1 MMMEPTDL
9 LRALFDAA
17 VTAAHG
23 RRVLPFLPTPPR
35 GRTLVVAAGKA
46 GAAMA
51 QIVAQHWPAGAALS
65 GFAVVPYG
73 HGVGPI
79 PRIATIEAAHP
90 VPDQAG
96 LHAGVQILAE
106 AHVLGADDLLLCLMS
121 GGASS
126 LLMVPAAG
134 LSLSDKQAIN
144 RGLLRSGADIRTMNA
159 VRKHLSA
166 IKGGRLAAAAA
177 PASLVTL
184 AISDIP
190 GDDIAVIGSGP
201 TCPDPS
207 TSAEARA
214 ALARYQ
220 IAAPPA
226 VMAHLAR
233 PASET
238 PKPGDPIFA
247 RSRAALVATPA
258 DALDAAAAL
267 ARSFGVEP
275 IILGDAIEG
284 EAATIGAQMAAQVLD
299 YARSSTVRPCV
310 LLSGGETTVTLSPQ
324 PNERARGGRN
334 GEFLLALAIALGGDQ
349 RIYALA
355 CDTDG
360 IDGSEQNAGAV
371 ITPTSLTRLTAL
383 GMQAEALLAAHASYT
398 AFAALDDLIVTGPTR
413 TNVNDFRAILIV

>member
-1 MMMEPTDL
+1 MEPTDL

-17 VTAAHG
+17 VAAAG
-23 RRVLPFLPTPPR
+23 GERVLPFLPTPPR

-51 QIVAQHWPAGAALS
+51 QVVAQHWPAAAALS

-73 HGVGPI
+73 HGIGPI

-90 VPDQAG
+90 VPDQACME
-96 LHAGVQILAE
+96 AGVQILA
-106 AHVLGADDLLLCLMS
+106 AARLLGADDLLLCLMS

-126 LLMVPAAG
+126 LLTVPAAS
-134 LSLSDKQAIN
+134 LSLEDKRAIN

-166 IKGGRLAAAAA
+166 IKGGRLAVAAA
-177 PASLVTL
+177 PACLVTL

-207 TSAEARA
+207 TSAEALA
-214 ALARYQ
+214 ALTRYQ
-220 IAAPPA
+220 IAMPPA
-226 VMAHLAR
+226 VIAHLAD

-247 RSRAALVATPA
+247 RSSTALVATPA
-258 DALDAAAAL
+258 DALAAAAAL
-267 ARSFGVEP
+267 ARSMGVVP

-284 EAATIGAQMAAQVLD
+284 ESAAIGAQMAAQALD
-299 YARSSTVRPCV
+299 YARSSTDRPCV
-310 LLSGGETTVTLSPQ
+310 LLSGGETTVTLSAQ
-324 PNERARGGRN
+324 PNPQARGGRN

-360 IDGSEQNAGAV
+360 IDGSETNAGAI
-371 ITPTSLTRLTAL
+371 ITPTSLTRLAAQ
-383 GMQAEALLAAHASYT
+383 GMHPEALLAAHASYT
-398 AFAALDDLIVTGPTR
+398 AFAALGDLIVTGPTR

>member
-1 MMMEPTDL
+1 MMEPTSL

-17 VTAAHG
+17 VAAASG
-23 RRVLPFLPTPPR
+23 ERLLPFLPAPPR

-46 GAAMA
+46 AAAMA
-51 QIVAQHWPAGAALS
+51 QVVAQTWPAEASLS
-65 GFAVVPYG
+65 GFAVTPYG
-73 HGVGPI
+73 HGVGAI

-96 LHAGVQILAE
+96 LDAGAQILAQ
-106 AHVLGADDLLLCLMS
+106 ARLLGADDLLLCLMS

-126 LLMVPAAG
+126 LLTVPAAG

-144 RGLLRSGADIRTMNA
+144 RGLLRSGADIRTMNV

-177 PASLVTL
+177 PARIVTL

-207 TSAEARA
+207 TSAEALA
-214 ALARYQ
+214 ALVRYQ
-220 IAAPPA
+220 FSAPA
-226 VMAHLAR
+226 GVMAHLTSPSA
-233 PASET
+233 ET

-247 RSRAALVATPA
+247 GSHADLVATPA
-258 DALDAAAAL
+258 DALKAAAAL
-267 ARSFGVEP
+267 ARSMGVVP

-284 EAATIGAQMAAQVLD
+284 EAAAIARQMAAQALD
-299 YARSSTVRPCV
+299 YARSSAERPCV
-310 LLSGGETTVTLSPQ
+310 LLSGGETTVTLPAEPSP
-324 PNERARGGRN
+324 NARGGRN
-334 GEFLLALAIALGGDQ
+334 SEFLLALAIALGGDP
-349 RIYALA
+349 RVYALA

-360 IDGSEQNAGAV
+360 IDGSENNAGAV
-371 ITPTSLTRLTAL
+371 ITPSSLVRLAAQGL
-383 GMQAEALLAAHASYT
+383 QPEALLAAHASYT
-398 AFAALDDLIVTGPTR
+398 GFDALGDLIVTGPTR

>member
-1 MMMEPTDL
+1 MEPTAL

-17 VTAAHG
+17 VAAAG
-23 RRVLPFLPTPPR
+23 GARVLPFLPPPPR

-51 QIVAQHWPAGAALS
+51 QAVAQHWPSEAALS

-96 LHAGVQILAE
+96 MDAGVQILAE
-106 AHVLGADDLLLCLMS
+106 ARLLGADDLLLCLMS

-126 LLMVPAAG
+126 LLTVPGAS
-134 LSLSDKQAIN
+134 LSLEDKRAIN

-166 IKGGRLAAAAA
+166 IKGGRLAAAAS
-177 PASLVTL
+177 PARLVTL

-207 TSAEARA
+207 TSAEALA

-220 IAAPPA
+220 IATPPA
-226 VMAHLAR
+226 VIAHLTN

-238 PKPGDPIFA
+238 PKSGDPIFA
-247 RSRAALVATPA
+247 RADAALVATPA
-258 DALDAAAAL
+258 DTLAAAAAL
-267 ARSFGVEP
+267 ARSMGVVP

-284 EAATIGAQMAAQVLD
+284 EAAAIGAQMAAQALD
-299 YARSSTVRPCV
+299 YARSSADRPCV
-310 LLSGGETTVTLSPQ
+310 LLSGGETTVTLSAQ
-324 PNERARGGRN
+324 PNPQARGGRN
-334 GEFLLALAIALGGDQ
+334 GEFLLALAIALGGDP

-371 ITPTSLTRLTAL
+371 ITPTSLARLAAQGL
-383 GMQAEALLAAHASYT
+383 RPEALLSAHASYT
-398 AFAALDDLIVTGPTR
+398 AFAALGDLIVTGPTR